1 MSDFG
6 SLIEVKS
13 LDGQNIEA
21 QDHIQL
27 EQAIQIIQ
35 STDKHEDV
43 SGEPFS
49 FKISLSND
57 ISGVK
62 NIAIILSEYWLE
74 GVDGGDYNI
83 IISQS
88 KRYWRQIF
96 QKCRLYSRNCQLQL
110 LLTIR

>member
-1 MSDFG
+1 MFD
-6 SLIEVKS
+6 SL
-13 LDGQNIEA
+13 
-21 QDHIQL
+21 QL

-43 SGEPFS
+43 SGKPFS
-49 FKISLSND
+49 FKISLGND

-83 IISQS
+83 ISLSRRDIGDRSS
-88 KRYWRQIF
+88 KSAGCTAEIV
-96 QKCRLYSRNCQLQL
+96 SSNCC
-110 LLTIR
+110 